1 MFLGLFPFPDAWQ
14 SVSLWRIR
22 DKNPHAVLNAWG
34 LASCVDELSMLR
46 LESSH
51 EGLLQVSKLITSN
64 YYGDCA
70 QNVSLIRVHPKHS
83 FMAPPKKNKMV
94 TTETMTC
101 QLLTGNSNDS
111 TGVGFT
117 GFTFP
122 LDDAHISSCAWKGGF
137 VRAIGGINMSFII
150 GSYLELPPQV
160 SISTSS

>member
-1 MFLGLFPFPDAWQ
+1 
-14 SVSLWRIR
+14 
-22 DKNPHAVLNAWG
+22 
-34 LASCVDELSMLR
+34 
-46 LESSH
+46 
-51 EGLLQVSKLITSN
+51 
-64 YYGDCA
+64 
-70 QNVSLIRVHPKHS
+70 
-83 FMAPPKKNKMV
+83 MAPPKKNKMV

-122 LDDAHISSCAWKGGF
+122 LDDANISSCAWKGGF